1 MKTGEREHTDT
12 DYRPW
17 SWIAGFNIAAF
28 IFWLMFELSLRVG
41 G

>member
-1 MKTGEREHTDT
+1 MKTGEREHTEIN
-12 DYRPW
+12 YRPW
-17 SWIAGFNIAAF
+17 SWIAGFIFAAF